1 MRVLQV
7 MNPVSKTHTGIG
19 SLPRITALIWV
30 LLQTTSS
37 MFGQNSELPG
47 IINFPKEDYAGQ
59 KQNWQIDQ
67 LPNGL
72 MLFANTAGLMTY
84 DGVNWSLYEMPHQQI
99 IRTLL
104 VDQDRIFVGS
114 YGEFGYWAP
123 GEDGDL
129 IYRSLIDLMEHHL
142 TEGEEIW
149 NIFKIGEAIYF
160 HSFGTLF
167 KYDKDRLDRIPPPH
181 SIRFMYPVDS
191 QRYILQVTGH
201 GIMEFSP
208 DTFTSLLSQD
218 ALGSLLITSMT
229 PVDQESVLIAT
240 ERDGLF
246 RFKNLQIRP
255 WTTEADHIL
264 KTHQI
269 NKLLRLSNGLW
280 AIGTISDG
288 LIIMDPEGSVKFH
301 INKNGGLQNNT
312 VLALFEDV
320 ENHLWVGMDD
330 GIALIDLV
338 SPTTFSIDHSGK
350 IGTLYAAIEYD
361 DCLFIGTNQ
370 GLFSKSL
377 DKASPENEFRL
388 ITGTQ
393 GQVWDLRIID
403 RVLFCGHNNGTYI
416 VRKNQAEQISTITG
430 GWHLIPVFDRD
441 DKLIQGTYTGL
452 ITINKDG
459 DTWSFGHSIPGFTEV
474 VKQLIFDDEG
484 WLWSANP
491 YRGLH
496 RLLID
501 FEKDSLLQMQTFS
514 QINGLPSDYNISFIR
529 FRNELL
535 FLSGQ
540 QYYSFNAENNS
551 FAKYPFPGHE
561 QIRFDKIIP
570 ISSELFFIIN
580 QGQVEMIEGDQ
591 TVGKFN
597 LNLVRGSENIVQLQ
611 DNKFLACLEDGYAI
625 INPRLKQS
633 DARPVMEAT
642 ISSFKAWDRS
652 GTLQMNL
659 NCMIHLLEEPVLLSA
674 GINRI
679 EFQFASLDYSSNR
692 RFRYRLD
699 GFDPEWSPWTILNR
713 KEYTNLTPGS
723 YQLDLQYEGRAPI
736 HSMQLIQKPAWHQTI
751 TANVLIFALIVS
763 LGMFLLRYSDRR
775 FKAHTRRLEIEKDR
789 EINRQ
794 RLSLKYELLE
804 REIKHKSQELANSTM
819 NIIQKNKALLKLREQ
834 ITDVR
839 SNLGKQ
845 FPDNQYYPLIRLIQQ
860 HMSNQDDWRIF
871 ETHFNDVHDNFFKT
885 IKRDYPDLTSGEL
898 KLAAYLKMNL
908 STKEIAPL
916 LSISIRGVENKRYR
930 LRQKMGLMHD
940 ENLLDVLLKY

>member
-1 MRVLQV
+1 MQVFQV
-7 MNPVSKTHTGIG
+7 MNPVSKTLTGTG
-19 SLPRITALIWV
+19 SLPRIIALIWV
-30 LLQTTSS
+30 LLQSASS

-47 IINFPKEDYAGQ
+47 IMNFPKADYAGQ

-72 MLFANTAGLMTY
+72 LLFANTAGLMTY
-84 DGVNWSLYEMPHQQI
+84 DGVNWSLYEMPHHQI

-129 IYRSLIDLMEHHL
+129 AYESLMDLMEQSL
-142 TEGEEIW
+142 IEGEEIW
-149 NIFKIGEAIYF
+149 NIFRIGQAIYF
-160 HSFGTLF
+160 QSFGTVF
-167 KYDKDRLDRIPPPH
+167 KYEEDRLNRIPPPH
-181 SIRFMYPVDS
+181 SIRFMYPVDN

-208 DTFTSLLSQD
+208 DTFTSLLSQET
-218 ALGSLLITSMT
+218 LGSLLITGMT
-229 PVDQESVLIAT
+229 PADEESVLIAT
-240 ERDGLF
+240 ERNGLF
-246 RFKNLQIRP
+246 RFKDHQITP
-255 WTTEADHIL
+255 LATEADHIL

-269 NKLLRLSNGLW
+269 NKLLKLSNGLW

-288 LIIMDPEGSVKFH
+288 LIILDQEGLVKFH

-312 VLALFEDV
+312 ILSLFEDV
-320 ENHLWVGMDD
+320 ENNLWVGMDD

-338 SPTTFSIDHSGK
+338 SPTTFYIDHSGK

-361 DCLFIGTNQ
+361 GCLFIGTNQ

-377 DKASPENEFRL
+377 DETITGNEFRL
-388 ITGTQ
+388 ITGSQ
-393 GQVWDLRIID
+393 GQVWDLRIFD
-403 RVLFCGHNNGTYI
+403 GVLFCGHNNGTYT
-416 VRKNQAEQISTITG
+416 VRKNQVEQISTVSG
-430 GWHLIPVFDRD
+430 GWHLIPVPDRI

-452 ITINKDG
+452 VTFNKDEEK
-459 DTWSFGHSIPGFTEV
+459 WSFGKSISGFSGV
-474 VKQLIFDDEG
+474 VKQLIFDDQG
-484 WLWSANP
+484 WLWAANP

-501 FEKDSLLQMQTFS
+501 FEKDSLLQLQTFS

-535 FLSGQ
+535 FLCGQ
-540 QYYSFNAENNS
+540 QYYSFDAERN
-551 FAKYPFPGHE
+551 FFEKHPFPNHE
-561 QIRFDKIIP
+561 HIRFDKIIP
-570 ISSELFFIIN
+570 TASELFFTIN
-580 QGQVEMIEGDQ
+580 QGQVHMVEGDQ
-591 TVGKFN
+591 TLGTLN

-611 DNKFLACLEDGYAI
+611 NNKFLACLENGYAI
-625 INPRLKQS
+625 INPRQMQS
-633 DARPVMEAT
+633 ETRPVMEAM

-659 NCMIHLLEEPVLLSA
+659 NGMIHLLAGPVILSA

-679 EFQFASLDYSSNR
+679 EFQFASLDYISNR

-699 GFDPEWSPWTILNR
+699 GFDPEWSPWTVLNR

-736 HSMQLIQKPAWHQTI
+736 HSMELIQRPAWHQTI
-751 TANVLIFALIVS
+751 TANVLIFTLIVS
-763 LGMFLLRYSDRR
+763 LGLFLLRYADRR
-775 FKAHTRRLEIEKDR
+775 LKTHTRRLEIEKER

-794 RLSLKYELLE
+794 RLSLKNELLE

-839 SNLGKQ
+839 SSLGKQ
-845 FPDNQYYPLIRLIQQ
+845 FPDNQYYSLIRLIQQ
-860 HMSNQDDWRIF
+860 HMSNQDDWKIF
-871 ETHFNDVHDNFFKT
+871 ETHFNDVHDNFFRT

-908 STKEIAPL
+908 TTKEIAPL

-930 LRQKMGLMHD
+930 LRQKMGLLHD